1 MPKRRFNPPLLCV
14 LLVLA
19 GSACLRAQIS
29 LSITVGPP
37 PIPVY
42 VEPACPDNGFTFAP
56 GYWALG
62 ENGYFWVPGTWVRI
76 PQVGMLWTP
85 GYWGWGGGAM
95 MFHAGYWGPHVGFY
109 GGVNYGFGYGGSGY
123 EGGHWQGQNYY
134 YNRSVTNVGG
144 ANITNVYNQTVVV
157 NNSSRVSFNG
167 GQGGLS
173 AAPTPQDRAAEQD
186 HHVAP
191 TAEQNQQH
199 QIASQN
205 KQLLASANGGKPSV
219 AATGRAGDFA
229 HAVPA
234 KAAGGPVSQEALKAR
249 PKSAAAPAGHPQQAA
264 APQHPQPAG
273 HPQQAAAPQHP
284 QPAAHPPQAA
294 APHPQPAAHRPPQA
308 AAQQH
313 PQPQVKAP
321 QPQRASAPPPAR
333 PAPRPAPAAQKQAA
347 PHGKPE
353 HI

>member
-1 MPKRRFNPPLLCV
+1 
-14 LLVLA
+14 
-19 GSACLRAQIS
+19 
-29 LSITVGPP
+29 
-37 PIPVY
+37 
-42 VEPACPDNGFTFAP
+42 
-56 GYWALG
+56 
-62 ENGYFWVPGTWVRI
+62 
-76 PQVGMLWTP
+76 
-85 GYWGWGGGAM
+85 
-95 MFHAGYWGPHVGFY
+95 
-109 GGVNYGFGYGGSGY
+109 
-123 EGGHWQGQNYY
+123 
-134 YNRSVTNVGG
+134 VGG